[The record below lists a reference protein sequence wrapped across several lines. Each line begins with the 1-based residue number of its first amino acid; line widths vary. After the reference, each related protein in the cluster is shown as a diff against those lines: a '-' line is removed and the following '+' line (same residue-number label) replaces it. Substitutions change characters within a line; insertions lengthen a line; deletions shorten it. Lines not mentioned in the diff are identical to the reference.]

1 MEAGTRQCVGSDLR
15 SHHALQ
21 VTRRSSSLFTLMAE
35 CCGPH
40 AINDRLMLFETT
52 EFTTTPN
59 PLLALISRIVKD
71 RDRGQSFFNDHLLMD
86 VERLSTGAPNAI
98 AITPMLPPLAPFER
112 HEWPWITTA
121 TDGSGPS
128 SLQQAM
134 GSKG

>member
-1 MEAGTRQCVGSDLR
+1 
-15 SHHALQ
+15 
-21 VTRRSSSLFTLMAE
+21 MAE

-71 RDRGQSFFNDHLLMD
+71 RERGQSFFNDHLLMD

-98 AITPMLPPLAPFER
+98 AITPMLPLLAPFER